1 MATEADNNRRSAW
14 EQAFTT
20 YQNLNQ
26 KLIEAPEKGRDA
38 LERAIADQE
47 EDLLDT
53 PAPSVSAVIKKLYW
67 LWDGSLIGVDPE
79 AEARRL
85 IIEDLET
92 LVAESTALLA

>member
-1 MATEADNNRRSAW
+1 MDVTSERRSLW

-26 KLIEAPEKGRDA
+26 KLIEAPAKDREA

-53 PAPSVSAVIKKLYW
+53 PAPSFSAVIRKLYW
-67 LWDGSLIGVDPE
+67 MWECNLFGIDSE
-79 AEARRL
+79 TEARRL
-85 IIEDLET
+85 ILEDLET

>member
-1 MATEADNNRRSAW
+1 MTMDVTSERRSLW

-26 KLIEAPEKGRDA
+26 KLIEAPAKDHEA
-38 LERAIADQE
+38 IERAIADQE

-53 PAPSVSAVIKKLYW
+53 PAPSFTAVIQKLYW
-67 LWDGSLIGVDPE
+67 LWECNLIGIDSE
-79 AEARRL
+79 TEARRL
-85 IIEDLET
+85 ILEDLET